1 MIKATVTKNAPL
13 RILALASALRSVG
26 NSILS
31 RSQAEA
37 AKADIYNVVRD
48 SIRKQLVTEGKHAAT
63 AAEYTPWEQLRDYY
77 KLYKEGARPGRRIL
91 EFDGTM
97 YLSLTRGNA
106 DTDSR
111 VQRYKTGP
119 GTTSLRIVLSYY
131 SPQAHKPW
139 KNKPFYYAY
148 AHQYG
153 TQKMP
158 RREILN
164 PNKDDKAKIRR
175 IIEKQVQQGIRGI
188 FRKRIKVT

>member
-48 SIRKQLVTEGKHAAT
+48 SIRKQLLTEGKHAAT
-63 AAEYTPWEQLRDYY
+63 AAEYTPWDHLSEDYGNW
-77 KLYKEGARPGRRIL
+77 KASTRPGTRIL
-91 EFDGTM
+91 EYDGTM

-106 DTDSR
+106 DTDSSVR
-111 VQRYKTGP
+111 RYKTGP

-131 SPQAHKPW
+131 SPEARKPW

-153 TQKMP
+153 TRKMP

-164 PNKDDKAKIRR
+164 PNKNDKAKIRR
-175 IIEKQVQQGIRGI
+175 IIEKQVQQGIRDI
-188 FRKRIKVT
+188 FRKRIEVT